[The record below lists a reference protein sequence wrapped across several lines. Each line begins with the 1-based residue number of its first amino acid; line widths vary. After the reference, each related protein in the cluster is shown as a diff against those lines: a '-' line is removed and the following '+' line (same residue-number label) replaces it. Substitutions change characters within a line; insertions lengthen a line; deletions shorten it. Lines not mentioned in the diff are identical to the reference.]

1 MAAHASQLVG
11 RLGENVTIKVWTD
24 AVYPSATLARVRLC
38 GCNMNKYRERQTGNQ
53 RTSEVNLP
61 SGSYRHQHRHEWQH
75 FHHPADPQTD
85 PDAEV
90 QPTNEQK
97 VGLCNSTLT
106 RSDLQMSLQARS
118 FSHTDGAKYTNVS
131 VMCQQLLINRWIKVV
146 LRHSS
151 AHVPWWGIISL
162 NQSRADTFSK
172 LKSFFFKICHE
183 IGISASLAKPSTAL
197 SDLPRLS
204 VI

>member
-1 MAAHASQLVG
+1 MLVS
-11 RLGENVTIKVWTD
+11 VDVIWTK
-24 AVYPSATLARVRLC
+24 YPEC
-38 GCNMNKYRERQTGNQ
+38 QTGNQ
-53 RTSEVNLP
+53 PTSEVNLL
-61 SGSYRHQHRHEWQH
+61 SGSYRHQQRHEWQH
-75 FHHPADPQTD
+75 FHQPADPKTD

-90 QPTNEQK
+90 QPTNDQK
-97 VGLCNSTLT
+97 DGLCNSTLT
-106 RSDLQMSLQARS
+106 RCDLQMSLQACS
-118 FSHTDGAKYTNVS
+118 FSHRDGAKYTNVS

-146 LRHSS
+146 LCRSS
-151 AHVPWWGIISL
+151 THVPWWGIISL

-172 LKSFFFKICHE
+172 LKSFFFSKICHE